1 MSLKPPAVNAGRTLH
16 LAGAF
21 MLVLSL
27 LMAAHAAAAQRG
39 LSPQVY
45 HELTRVHDL
54 MDQGQYVL
62 AEDTLSEL
70 LAQRAANGYD
80 KAVTLQTLAHVQ
92 AARDRYAQAA
102 QSLQQSLALGVLPDE
117 VQQRGRYDLAQLYL
131 ASGEPG
137 QAVQVLQ
144 RWFEHAGQ
152 PSADAHFLLGAAH
165 VQLQQYRQAIA
176 PLERAIETAGSADE
190 SWYQT
195 LLAAHYELGAYRD
208 CARVLEKM
216 VRRFPDQ
223 EYWQQLAGI
232 YLALNRDERALATLE
247 VVYRQGRL
255 SREQDLL
262 QLTQLYLGQGI
273 PYKAARLLE
282 TEMERGRIGTDARNL
297 ELLAGTWA
305 AARERAKA
313 TDVYQR
319 AMRAGGDAA
328 IGLYL
333 ADLYIQ
339 DERWRDAAD
348 VLESTLKQ
356 DGLSDPGDA
365 WLLLGVARYEEGSLD
380 LARHAFDEAAR
391 FEQARAAA
399 QDWLQHLQGR
409 P

>member
-1 MSLKPPAVNAGRTLH
+1 MSVQPPAAKAGRILQ

-21 MLVLSL
+21 VLSL
-27 LMAAHAAAAQRG
+27 LMLAHATAAGRG

-45 HELTRVHDL
+45 QELARVHEL

-62 AEDTLSEL
+62 AENRLGEL
-70 LAQRAANGYD
+70 LGQLTAKGYEQ
-80 KAVTLQTLAHVQ
+80 AITLQTLAHVQ

-102 QSLQQSLALGVLPDE
+102 RSLQQSLALGALPDE
-117 VQQRGRYDLAQLYL
+117 VQQQGRYDLAQLYL

-144 RWFEHAGQ
+144 SWFEHAGQ
-152 PSADAHFLLGAAH
+152 PSAEAHFLLGVAH
-165 VQLQQYRQAIA
+165 VQLQRYRQAIA
-176 PLERAIETAGSADE
+176 PLERAIEAAGSADE
-190 SWYQT
+190 SWYQA
-195 LLAAHYELGAYRD
+195 LLAAHYELGDYPG

-216 VRRFPDQ
+216 VRLFPDR

-232 YLALNRDERALATLE
+232 YVALKRDERALTTFELA
-247 VVYRQGRL
+247 YRQGRL

-262 QLTQLYLGQGI
+262 QLTQLYLGRGI

-297 ELLAGTWA
+297 ELLAGAWA
-305 AARERAKA
+305 EARERARA

-319 AMRAGGDAA
+319 VMRAGGDAV

-339 DERWRDAAD
+339 DERWQDAAQ
-348 VLESTLKQ
+348 VLESTLQ
-356 DGLSDPGDA
+356 RDGLSEPGDA
-365 WLLLGVARYEEGSLD
+365 WLLLGVAHYEEGSLD

-391 FEQARAAA
+391 FEPARTAA
-399 QDWLQHLQGR
+399 QEWLQHLQGQ